1 MKTFSND
8 LIEFI
13 RNQYRSPDV
22 IPLHAP
28 SFSGNEKKYLC
39 EAIDSTM
46 VSSIGEFVVDF
57 EKKVAEFTGA
67 KYAVAVVSGTAA
79 LHLALLSAGV
89 ETGDEVLTQSLTF
102 IATCNA
108 ISYCGAHPV
117 FLDVER
123 QSLGMCPDSLR
134 KFLELESVID
144 DDGNC
149 RNRQTGRIIR
159 ACVPMHNLGHPVR
172 IDKIRAICDLFHIV
186 LVEDA
191 AEALGSFYDGQ
202 HVGTFGHSGV
212 ISFNGNKIITT
223 GGGGMILTNSEETA
237 VKARHLGTTAKLP
250 HKWLYVHDQ
259 VGFNYRMPNLN
270 AAVGCAQ
277 IETLIEVIKK
287 KRTLASRYENWL
299 EDQNYECFVETPLAI
314 SNYWINA
321 FFTKSREERD
331 AILSELNASRI
342 MARPMWTPM
351 HTQSPYR
358 MSFKTQLPASDK
370 IESELI
376 CLPSS
381 PSFAAV

>member
-1 MKTFSND
+1 MQTFSND

-46 VSSIGEFVVDF
+46 VSSIGEFVVEF

-67 KYAVAVVSGTAA
+67 KYAVAVCSGTAA

-108 ISYCGAHPV
+108 ISYCGAHPI

-123 QSLGMCPDSLR
+123 TSLGMCPDSLR
-134 KFLELESVID
+134 NFLELESVID
-144 DDGNC
+144 NDGNC

-159 ACVPMHNLGHPVR
+159 ACVPVHNLGHPVR
-172 IDKIRAICDLFHIV
+172 IDKIREICNLFHIA

-202 HVGTFGHSGV
+202 HVGAFGHSGV

-237 VKARHLGTTAKLP
+237 TEIRHLSTTAKLP

-270 AAVGCAQ
+270 AAVGCGQ
-277 IETLIEVIKK
+277 IETLIEIIEK
-287 KRTLASRYENWL
+287 KRTLASRYESWL
-299 EDQNYECFVETPLAI
+299 EDQNYEFFTEASWAH
-314 SNYWINA
+314 SNCWLNA
-321 FFTKSREERD
+321 FFVRSLDERD
-331 AILSELNASRI
+331 IILRLLNENGI

-351 HTQSPYR
+351 HTQIPYQN
-358 MSFKTQLPASDK
+358 SVKASLYTSNE
-370 IESELI
+370 IENRLV

-381 PSFAAV
+381 PTR

>member
-1 MKTFSND
+1 MQTFSND

-67 KYAVAVVSGTAA
+67 KYAVAVCSGTAA

-108 ISYCGAHPV
+108 ISYCGAHPI

-123 QSLGMCPDSLR
+123 TSLGMCPDSLR
-134 KFLELESVID
+134 AFLELESVID
-144 DDGNC
+144 NDGNC

-159 ACVPMHNLGHPVR
+159 ACVPVHNLGHPVR
-172 IDKIRAICDLFHIV
+172 IDKIREICDLFHIA

-191 AEALGSFYDGQ
+191 AEALGSFFDGQ
-202 HVGTFGHSGV
+202 HVGAFGHSGV

-237 VKARHLGTTAKLP
+237 TEIRHLSTTAKLP

-270 AAVGCAQ
+270 AAVGCGQ
-277 IETLIEVIKK
+277 IETLIEIIEK
-287 KRTLASRYENWL
+287 KRTLAGRYESWL
-299 EDQNYECFVETPLAI
+299 EDQNYEFFTEASWAH
-314 SNYWINA
+314 SNCWLNA
-321 FFTKSREERD
+321 FFVRSLDERD
-331 AILSELNASRI
+331 IILRLLNENGI

-351 HTQSPYR
+351 HTQTPYQN
-358 MSFKTQLPASDK
+358 SVKASLYTSNE
-370 IESELI
+370 IENRLV

-381 PSFAAV
+381 PTC